1 MERRQKLTLSS
12 VALVLAS
19 IVAISAFVFPALA
32 NDTEQMQ
39 VFTNNTEQTF
49 RILQVSAIKGEA
61 RLNGE
66 VSSAS
71 IAFSIMPY
79 GDPIQV
85 RNHKVRIFKVTK
97 GSLTIGGTTYQI
109 DSETWEG
116 IASMNGRR
124 FFAIGDIIEDE
135 NEFVLV
141 LHGIAVAQFSDGT
154 LFRVDGTL
162 RGENAPNYHLVFVVL
177 VTHIQ

>member
-1 MERRQKLTLSS
+1 
-12 VALVLAS
+12 
-19 IVAISAFVFPALA
+19 
-32 NDTEQMQ
+32 
-39 VFTNNTEQTF
+39 
-49 RILQVSAIKGEA
+49 
-61 RLNGE
+61 
-66 VSSAS
+66 
-71 IAFSIMPY
+71 
-79 GDPIQV
+79 
-85 RNHKVRIFKVTK
+85 
-97 GSLTIGGTTYQI
+97 
-109 DSETWEG
+109 
-116 IASMNGRR
+116 MNGRR